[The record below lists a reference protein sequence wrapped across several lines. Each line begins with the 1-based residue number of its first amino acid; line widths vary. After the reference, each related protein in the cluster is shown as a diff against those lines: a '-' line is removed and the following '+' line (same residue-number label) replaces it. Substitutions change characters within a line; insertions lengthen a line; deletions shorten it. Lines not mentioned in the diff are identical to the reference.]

1 MSGRPST
8 RPPTRSR
15 PWPRGAEPVAAGAA
29 TASRPPLTRRL
40 FGRHP
45 IGYLFVAPYVVFLFA
60 IFAYPLGFAVY
71 MSFYD
76 YFFAAPGA
84 IVERPFVGFDNYT
97 TALADPT
104 FHRAML
110 NVVIFIAINVPLT
123 VFVGLLLATA
133 LNAAIPFRTFFR
145 ASYFVPYVT
154 ASVAVIG
161 VWLWLFNANGLV
173 NSILGP
179 LAPDPSWL
187 VNRFWAMPIIALF
200 ATWKQLGFYVLLY
213 LAAHHPGG
221 DRGHHHRG
229 HLLPRAVP
237 AHRPRRPRRG
247 VGVAGPADVHPG
259 HRAGQ
264 SRLRGR
270 YRGAAG
276 DGRDGRL
283 AGEPLP
289 AGEEL
294 TVATATQPQPAQPGE
309 VAAEQATAVA
319 PPTRRSRRRLWPL
332 LGLGVGALVFLFPFY
347 YMVIGALQREPNS
360 DVSGAF
366 PNPANLTLDNLRD
379 IDQAIDLPRTLL
391 NSGIFTGGVL
401 LSTLVLGLL
410 AGYALARLE
419 FRGKGMVFNAM
430 LLVLIVPFQL
440 LMIPLYVMIV
450 RGYLLGDT
458 YLGMILPFAVNAIA
472 VFIFRQFFLQLPKEL
487 FESARL
493 DGASELK
500 ILTRIAIPLAKP
512 AILTAVIVTFI
523 GPWNEFLWPFL
534 VTKQL
539 ALQPLAVA
547 LANFISNVAA
557 RQANPFG
564 AILAGAVVLVIPAVI
579 LFLIFQKRF
588 QASNL
593 GSGIKG

>member
-1 MSGRPST
+1 
-8 RPPTRSR
+8 
-15 PWPRGAEPVAAGAA
+15 
-29 TASRPPLTRRL
+29 
-40 FGRHP
+40 
-45 IGYLFVAPYVVFLFA
+45 
-60 IFAYPLGFAVY
+60 
-71 MSFYD
+71 
-76 YFFAAPGA
+76 
-84 IVERPFVGFDNYT
+84 
-97 TALADPT
+97 
-104 FHRAML
+104 
-110 NVVIFIAINVPLT
+110 
-123 VFVGLLLATA
+123 
-133 LNAAIPFRTFFR
+133 
-145 ASYFVPYVT
+145 
-154 ASVAVIG
+154 
-161 VWLWLFNANGLV
+161 
-173 NSILGP
+173 
-179 LAPDPSWL
+179 
-187 VNRFWAMPIIALF
+187 
-200 ATWKQLGFYVLLY
+200 
-213 LAAHHPGG
+213 
-221 DRGHHHRG
+221 
-229 HLLPRAVP
+229 
-237 AHRPRRPRRG
+237 
-247 VGVAGPADVHPG
+247 
-259 HRAGQ
+259 
-264 SRLRGR
+264 
-270 YRGAAG
+270 
-276 DGRDGRL
+276 
-283 AGEPLP
+283 
-289 AGEEL
+289 
-294 TVATATQPQPAQPGE
+294 VATATQPQPAQPGE

-547 LANFISNVAA
+547 LANFISNVAS

-564 AILAGAVVLVIPAVI
+564 AILAGAVVLVIPAVV
-579 LFLIFQKRF
+579 LFLLFQRRF
-588 QASNL
+588 QATNL